1 MSCEFRD
8 MKDRTWR
15 LEITAYS
22 LKAVRATTGVD
33 LDKLVAEDTRLLTEL
48 VSDSVKFVDVLFVL
62 VKDQADRL
70 SVTDEEFGRSLGGD
84 AIEAAGRAF
93 ESAFLFFCPSRMRR
107 VMAAARAKAEAALD
121 LATAKAVANIE
132 ALDPESVFTNSASNS
147 AASVESTPTPTVS
160 ATSR

>member
-8 MKDRTWR
+8 LKNRNWR

-22 LKAVRATTGVD
+22 LKAVKAATGVD
-33 LDKLVAEDTRLLTEL
+33 LGKLVAEDTRPLVEL
-48 VSDSVKFVDVLFVL
+48 VSDPAKFVDVLFVL
-62 VKDQADRL
+62 VKDEADRL
-70 SVTDEEFGRSLGGD
+70 GVSDEDFGRGLGGD
-84 AIEAAGRAF
+84 VIEAAGQAF
-93 ESAFLFFCPSRMRR
+93 SDAFLFFCPSRMRR
-107 VMAAARAKAEAALD
+107 VMAAGRAKAEAALD